1 MPAQSA
7 FLEAISCQLIFIGF
21 RLPAGEHYIEL
32 NFEPP
37 GLRLGILINIMT
49 LGLVGA
55 LWARY
60 RRTQILLN
68 VPSND

>member
-7 FLEAISCQLIFIGF
+7 IPEAISCQLIFIGF
-21 RLPAGEHYIEL
+21 RLPAGDYHNAL

-37 GLRLGILINIMT
+37 SLPLGILIYIMT

-55 LWARY
+55 LWARFS
-60 RRTQILLN
+60 RNQSSKNCVI
-68 VPSND
+68 